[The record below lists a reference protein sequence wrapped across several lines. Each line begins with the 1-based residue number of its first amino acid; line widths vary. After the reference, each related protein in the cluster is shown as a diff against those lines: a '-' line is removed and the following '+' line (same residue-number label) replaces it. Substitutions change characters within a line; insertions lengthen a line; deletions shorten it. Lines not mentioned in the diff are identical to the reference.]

1 MVKIPRFATLSGRFL
16 ESEKILPD
24 KIQLSGKS
32 EKISPDKNQCNNM
45 KSYG

>member
-1 MVKIPRFATLSGRFL
+1 LSGK
-16 ESEKILPD
+16 SEKISPD